1 MCISYH
7 IHWACDHIAPLDE
20 EATKCTTYLAKANH
34 TARGTCPLG
43 LTVEELRSDEVCP
56 ACAAR
61 FLGLAER
68 AEGRRTARMEG
79 RLVDEMDEDVEGS
92 QRALDAWLAKQKRL
106 QERVAAFLFVSEKGM
121 VDEGV
126 LAEWHRQLGM
136 K

>member
-1 MCISYH
+1 
-7 IHWACDHIAPLDE
+7 
-20 EATKCTTYLAKANH
+20 
-34 TARGTCPLG
+34 
-43 LTVEELRSDEVCP
+43 
-56 ACAAR
+56 
-61 FLGLAER
+61 
-68 AEGRRTARMEG
+68 MEG